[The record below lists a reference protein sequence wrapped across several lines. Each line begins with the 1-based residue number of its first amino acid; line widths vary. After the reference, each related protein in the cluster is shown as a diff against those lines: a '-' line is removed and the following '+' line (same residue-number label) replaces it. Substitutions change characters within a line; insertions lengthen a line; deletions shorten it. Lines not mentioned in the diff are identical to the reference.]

1 MDALNAPPFKS
12 GLHSMRIDNCG
23 PTYALQ
29 PLIWNRYELFS
40 KLETRIK
47 FDNVGRSFRCST
59 IEIHSELICSS
70 FCNAGRVVTYDGS
83 HAHVARAWN
92 TVPNHDESRRLHPV
106 PCTRDVR
113 VSARPHNRRWR
124 RPPRLILRAAT
135 SGRID
140 PAPCTSALESSA
152 SVASACLN
160 DT

>member
-29 PLIWNRYELFS
+29 PLIWNIYELFS

-113 VSARPHNRRWR
+113 VSARPHTR
-124 RPPRLILRAAT
+124 RPCFPLFYPGIHGFGVGI
-135 SGRID
+135 S
-140 PAPCTSALESSA
+140 PCSEESWQPLQHRRSQ
-152 SVASACLN
+152 L
-160 DT
+160 